1 MAYESIIFPTA
12 SSEPRPIRLKESTR
26 AWAWESL
33 HGKYGDEAMAHP
45 HISLDHIENFDG
57 LTDLQKQDIAIRE
70 IAEKA
75 PVRLCPEELI
85 CGSATLGD
93 GINHIIPVRRGGKV
107 VLYSTS
113 HLTIR
118 YDKVIKEGLDS
129 YSAHIARRL
138 EDDTLAE
145 DQIEFLHS
153 LQNVIECIRIYHKRY
168 LEATKDARPD
178 LHRLLEQVP
187 FSPARNFHEALQSL
201 RFIFS
206 FVRLLGNWPGI
217 GRIDWLLGD
226 YLKRDLADGTLN
238 MDDARE
244 LMASF
249 FIKGC
254 EWIRS
259 DTPPA
264 SGDAQHYQNIVL
276 AGVDENGCE
285 VTNEVTYLVLDVVE
299 ELGISDFP
307 ITVRLNKYTSPE
319 LKEKMA
325 QVMRHGGGV
334 IAIYNEDLIL
344 EALRNLGYPERE
356 ARTFAND
363 GCWEVQIPGKTNF
376 EYQPFDGLT
385 LFHQAVGVDGEDIP
399 DCGSIEEVYA
409 LFLDALRKRIK
420 EMFASAVGIRFVSEN
435 GKWRRATY
443 VQPGSV
449 VSLFEDGCIENARSY
464 HDHGPCYVVRSP
476 HIGGAPDVGNSLYAM
491 EKLVFEEKKLSFR
504 ELIEIIRSNWEGHEE
519 LRVYVKNKYVY
530 YGNDN
535 DDADRWHSRILNDFA
550 DIVLAYNTGDFA
562 AKYIPGVSTFGRQI
576 EWLPVRTATAFG
588 AKKGEILSGNDSPV
602 PGTDASGAT
611 AIIKSYCKSDLVKQ
625 ASGAALDL
633 KLLPD
638 SIKGERGIAA
648 LIGLM
653 DGFTALGGYF
663 MQIDTVDAQTLRA
676 AQRDPEKYKT
686 LAVRVSGWSARFVT
700 LNEEWQ
706 NMIIERTGQGV

>member
-1 MAYESIIFPTA
+1 MAHESITFPTA
-12 SSEPRPIRLKESTR
+12 SNVPRPIRLKDSTR

-33 HGKYGDEAMAHP
+33 HGKYGDEAMKTP
-45 HISLDHIENFDG
+45 CISLDHIENFDA
-57 LTDLQKQDIAIRE
+57 LSDIQKQDIAIRE

-75 PVRLCPEELI
+75 PVRICPEELI

-93 GINHIIPVRRGGKV
+93 GINHMIPVRLNGKV
-107 VLYSTS
+107 VFYSTS

-118 YDKVIKEGLDS
+118 YDKVIREGLDS
-129 YSAHIARRL
+129 YSTDIAKRL
-138 EDDTLAE
+138 ADNTLAE
-145 DQIEFLHS
+145 DQIRFHHS
-153 LQNVIECIRIYHKRY
+153 LQNVIECIRIYHGRY
-168 LEATKDARPD
+168 LQAAKDTRPD

-201 RFIFS
+201 WFIFS
-206 FVRLLGNWPGI
+206 FVRLCGNWPGI

-226 YLKRDLADGTLN
+226 YLKRDLADGTLTL
-238 MDDARE
+238 DEARE
-244 LMASF
+244 LLASF

-254 EWIRS
+254 EWIQS
-259 DTPPA
+259 NTPPA

-276 AGVDENGCE
+276 AGVDEEGRE
-285 VTNEVTYLVLDVVE
+285 VTNEVTCLVLDVVE

-307 ITVRLNKYTSPE
+307 ITVRLNKNTSPE

-334 IAIYNEDLIL
+334 VAIYNEDLIL
-344 EALRNLGYPERE
+344 EALRSLGYPERE

-385 LFHQAVGVDGEDIP
+385 LFHQALNVAEGQIP
-399 DCGSIEEVYA
+399 DCGSVEEVYA
-409 LFLDALRKRIK
+409 LFLDALRHRIK
-420 EMFASAVGIRFVSEN
+420 EMFASAVGIRFVCEN
-435 GKWRRATY
+435 GSWRRASY

-464 HDHGPCYVVRSP
+464 HDHGPTYMVRSP
-476 HIGGAPDVGNSLYAM
+476 HIGGAPDVGNSLYAI
-491 EKLVFEEKKLSFR
+491 EKLVFEEKKITFR
-504 ELIEIIRSNWEGHEE
+504 ELIEAVRNNWEGHEE

-535 DDADRWHSRILNDFA
+535 DEADRWHSRILNDYA
-550 DIVLAYNTGDFA
+550 DIVMAYNNGDFA

-576 EWLPVRTATAFG
+576 EWLPVRTATVFG

-602 PGTDASGAT
+602 PGTDARGAT

-625 ASGAALDL
+625 ASGAALDV

-638 SIKGERGIAA
+638 SIKGERGITA

-653 DGFTALGGYF
+653 DGFISLGGFF
-663 MQIDTVDAQTLRA
+663 MQLDTVDVETLRE
-676 AQRDPEKYKT
+676 AQRDPEKFKT

-700 LNEEWQ
+700 LNKEWQ